1 MDELLKRLLNASG
14 VSGHEHD
21 VAAIMQEELAKS
33 CDEVKIDNFGNVIAR
48 KGSGKL
54 KIMLAAHMDEIGLL
68 VKHVTKE
75 GFIHFIKIGGVDD
88 RILLGQRVV
97 IKAAG
102 GDVMGLI
109 GAKPPHLTKE
119 EERKR
124 PVKYED
130 MFIDIGA
137 KSREEALQKVALAD
151 PIIFE
156 PNSGTLS
163 NGLCYG
169 KAIDNR
175 LGCFALLKI
184 MERLK
189 VEATVYA
196 VGTAQEEVGLKG
208 ARTSSFKVDPDF
220 AIAIDTAL
228 AGDIP
233 GLSEKESALKI
244 GAGVAITMIEASGRG
259 FIITAKMKELF
270 TGTAKKNNISYQVDV
285 MEGGMTDAA
294 MIYMNRE
301 GVACGVLAIP
311 SRYVHSP
318 TGVFSP
324 EDIESTVAL
333 VVESVKELSRQ
344 NA

>member
-1 MDELLKRLLNASG
+1 MMDELLKRLLNASG

-124 PVKYED
+124 
-130 MFIDIGA
+130 
-137 KSREEALQKVALAD
+137 REEENARNTAVAD
-151 PIIFE
+151 SE
-156 PNSGTLS
+156 LS
-163 NGLCYG
+163 
-169 KAIDNR
+169 
-175 LGCFALLKI
+175 
-184 MERLK
+184 ERL
-189 VEATVYA
+189 A
-196 VGTAQEEVGLKG
+196 AQAERL
-208 ARTSSFKVDPDF
+208 RQ
-220 AIAIDTAL
+220 
-228 AGDIP
+228 
-233 GLSEKESALKI
+233 EKEEFEKQKAL
-244 GAGVAITMIEASGRG
+244 
-259 FIITAKMKELF
+259 
-270 TGTAKKNNISYQVDV
+270 Y
-285 MEGGMTDAA
+285 
-294 MIYMNRE
+294 
-301 GVACGVLAIP
+301 
-311 SRYVHSP
+311 
-318 TGVFSP
+318 
-324 EDIESTVAL
+324 
-333 VVESVKELSRQ
+333 
-344 NA
+344 